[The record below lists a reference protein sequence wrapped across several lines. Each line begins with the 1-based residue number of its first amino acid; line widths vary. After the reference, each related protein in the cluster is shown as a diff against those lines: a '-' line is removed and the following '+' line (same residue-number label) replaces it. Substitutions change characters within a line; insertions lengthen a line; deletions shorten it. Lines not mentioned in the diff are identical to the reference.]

1 MIQHHFLAAAV
12 PPAAETWN
20 YAGSFA
26 DGKFLVSAI
35 GPLQA
40 VPPGGSAAFESQLFI
55 GPKLQGELKTVAPG
69 LELTVD
75 YGRLTLLA
83 QPMFWLLEYHV

>member
-1 MIQHHFLAAAV
+1 M

-40 VPPGGSAAFESQLFI
+40 VPPAGSATFSSKLFI
-55 GPKLQGELKTVAPG
+55 GPKLQSELEDRWHPASSSRWTTA
-69 LELTVD
+69 
-75 YGRLTLLA
+75 A
-83 QPMFWLLEYHV
+83 